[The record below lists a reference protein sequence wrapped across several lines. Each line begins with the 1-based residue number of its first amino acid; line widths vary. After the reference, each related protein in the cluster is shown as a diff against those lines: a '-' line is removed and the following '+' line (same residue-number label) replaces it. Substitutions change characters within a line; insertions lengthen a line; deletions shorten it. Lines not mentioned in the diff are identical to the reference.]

1 MKQRRLSQTLAILAV
16 LVILAFVLPYVGK
29 WLERQSPSSPP
40 ALTDADP
47 ALELWI
53 LDVGQADCI
62 VARQGECAV
71 LIDAG
76 TNVGAEKLVK
86 ALQDLGIT
94 RFDVVIGTHP
104 HEDHIGGMDAVL
116 LAFPV
121 DTFIM
126 PKIAHDTKTFRD
138 VLDAV
143 ESRGLQVTTPK
154 AGTSYTI
161 GRAELTLLYDSI
173 DKENLNNC
181 SVVSR
186 LTYAER
192 SVLLTGDAEAEV
204 EQALVDANITIR
216 SDFLKVGHHGSNTS
230 SSPDF
235 LNAVRPT
242 AAFISC
248 GADNSYHHPHATT
261 ITKLNNLC
269 LNGYFRTDTQGTIKL
284 TVQSDGTFQITTDRG
299 R

>member
-1 MKQRRLSQTLAILAV
+1 MKKRKLTQTLAILAV

-29 WLERQSPSSPP
+29 WMESQTPSGTP
-40 ALTDADP
+40 ALTGTGP
-47 ALELWI
+47 TLELWV

-62 VARQGECAV
+62 VARQGEHAV

-76 TNVGAEKLVK
+76 TNVDAEKLVK
-86 ALQDLGIT
+86 TLQDLDIT

-143 ESRGLQVTTPK
+143 EQRGLQVTTPK
-154 AGTSYTI
+154 AGTSYKV
-161 GRAELTLLYDSI
+161 GKAELTLLYDGI
-173 DKENLNNC
+173 DEDNLNNC

-186 LTYAER
+186 LVYAGR
-192 SVLLTGDAEAEV
+192 SILLTGDAETEV

-235 LNAVRPT
+235 LNAVKPT

-248 GADNSYHHPHATT
+248 GVDNSYNHPHATT

-284 TVQSDGTFQITTDRG
+284 TVQSDGSYQITTERG